1 MVFSSLTFLL
11 LFLPITAGLS
21 FLRPGIRWRNGVL
34 LAASLVFYA
43 WGEPLWVFALVGE
56 TLLVWL
62 CSLGTARSE
71 SCALRSLC
79 AFLGVAL
86 PLAVLLYVKY
96 AGFLLA
102 PALSPFGIRLPETRM
117 PLGVS
122 FFTFQIITY
131 AVDTVR
137 DPDSFQPDPLRLLLY
152 VACFPQLIAGP
163 IVRYGEV
170 REALDWRETLPEDFT
185 AGMQRFACGLGKKV
199 LLANVCGKI
208 VDAVVRNQADYGA
221 SVLGGWYFALLYALQ
236 IYFDFSGYSDMAIG
250 LGRVFG
256 FRYSENFRYPYLSAG
271 ISEFWR
277 RWHISLGSFF
287 REYVYI
293 PLGGS
298 RCSVPRQ
305 LFNLLLVWALTGLW
319 HGAAANFVL
328 WGLYF
333 FLLIVLERFVL
344 RKLLPHIPA
353 VIRILATFLL
363 VLAGW
368 VIFYFTD
375 FTEMVAYLSSL
386 VGVSASG
393 RLPLATPEL
402 LWVIR
407 RYSFFPAIALLAAFP
422 FWRRLESR
430 LRPLAP
436 LWLTAVFVLSI
447 LFIVGESYNPFIYFR
462 F

>member
-11 LFLPITAGLS
+11 LFLPLTVGLS
-21 FLRPGIRWRNGVL
+21 FLRPGMHWRNGVL
-34 LAASLVFYA
+34 LAASLLFYA
-43 WGEPLWVFALVGE
+43 WGEPVWVFALIGE
-56 TLLVWL
+56 TFFVWL
-62 CSLGTARSE
+62 CSLWTARTGSG
-71 SCALRSLC
+71 ALRALF
-79 AFLGVAL
+79 AFLGVAA
-86 PLAVLLYVKY
+86 PLALLIYVKY
-96 AGFLLA
+96 AGFLLS
-102 PALSPFGIRLPETRM
+102 PLLSPLGIRVPETRM

-137 DPDSFQPDPLRLLLY
+137 DPDSFQPNPLRLLLY
-152 VACFPQLIAGP
+152 VSCFPQLIAGP

-170 REALDWRETLPEDFT
+170 REALSDRETLAEDFT

-208 VDAVVRNQADYGA
+208 VSAVVENQAQYGK
-221 SVLGGWYFALLYALQ
+221 SLLGGWFFALLYALQ

-250 LGRVFG
+250 MGRVFG
-256 FRYSENFRYPYLSAG
+256 FRYSENFRYPYLSG
-271 ISEFWR
+271 SVSEFWR

-293 PLGGS
+293 PMGGS

-305 LFNLLLVWALTGLW
+305 LFNLLFVWALTGLW

-333 FLLIVLERFVL
+333 FVLIALERFAL
-344 RKLLPHIPA
+344 RRLLPHIPA
-353 VIRILATFLL
+353 PVRGLATFAL

-375 FTEMVAYLSSL
+375 FAEMTAYLSSL
-386 VGVSASG
+386 AGFSASG
-393 RLPLATPEL
+393 RLPLYTPEL
-402 LWVIR
+402 FWVIR
-407 RYSFFPAIALLAAFP
+407 RYSFFPLIALFAAFP
-422 FWRRLESR
+422 LWRGLESR

-436 LWLTAVFVLSI
+436 VWLTAVFVVSV

>member
-11 LFLPITAGLS
+11 LFLPISVGLS
-21 FLRPGIRWRNGVL
+21 FLYPSVHWRNGIL
-34 LAASLVFYA
+34 LIASLVFYA
-43 WGEPLWVFALVGE
+43 WGEPLWVFALVFE
-56 TLLVWL
+56 VLLVWL
-62 CSLGTARSE
+62 CSLGSAKAKSHGVR
-71 SCALRSLC
+71 RLC
-79 AFLGVAL
+79 TFLGVAL
-86 PLAVLLYVKY
+86 PLCLLLYVKY
-96 AGFLLA
+96 AGFLLLPFIA
-102 PALSPFGIRLPETRM
+102 PLGITLSEIRM

-131 AVDTVR
+131 VVDTAR
-137 DPDSFQPDPLRLLLY
+137 DPDSFQPNPLRLLLY

-163 IVRYGEV
+163 IVRYCDV
-170 REALDWRETLPEDFT
+170 CEALADRETLPEDFT
-185 AGMQRFACGLGKKV
+185 VGIQRFACGLGKKV
-199 LLANVCGKI
+199 LLANICGKI
-208 VDAVVRNQADYGA
+208 VDAVVQNQAAYGR
-221 SVLGGWYFALLYALQ
+221 SLLGGWYFALLYALQ

-256 FRYSENFRYPYLSAG
+256 FRYAENFRYPYLSKS

-293 PLGGS
+293 PMGGS

-305 LFNLLLVWALTGLW
+305 FFNLFLVWVLTGLW
-319 HGAAANFVL
+319 HGAALNFIF

-333 FLLIVLERFVL
+333 FLLIVIERFVFQ
-344 RKLLPHIPA
+344 RLLPYIPT
-353 VIRILATFLL
+353 VIRIIVTFAL

-375 FTEMVAYLSSL
+375 FSEMTAYLCSL
-386 VGVSASG
+386 IGISISG
-393 RLPLATPEL
+393 KLPIFTPEL

-407 RYSFFPAIALLAAFP
+407 RYSFFPAIALFAAFP
-422 FWRRLESR
+422 LWRKLASH

-436 LWLTAVFVLSI
+436 LYLTIVFVLSL